1 MPQFYDDSVD
11 HLPGIFG
18 PLSSEIGAWSFRLL
32 WIETNRSICSDG
44 SRFGFGE
51 LWRRFRDINQ
61 SQSKLFTIQST
72 YMIYFNKDAW
82 KFHMSDSVKSNQHL
96 LSSNTLYL
104 ILNLELIVIN
114 IKGRVRVWRDYH
126 GDVSVAQAQRFF
138 SKLSGLGNI
147 LRQQH
152 VASLWMLGGVLL
164 VQLIFPKKQIA
175 VSTQPRKAEK
185 IHHMRRRVDRFK
197 ELMNA

>member
-72 YMIYFNKDAW
+72 YVIYFNKDAW
-82 KFHMSDSVKSNQHL
+82 KFHMSDSVKSNQ
-96 LSSNTLYL
+96 
-104 ILNLELIVIN
+104 ELIVID
-114 IKGRVRVWRDYH
+114 IKGRVLVWRDYH

>member
-1 MPQFYDDSVD
+1 M
-11 HLPGIFG
+11 
-18 PLSSEIGAWSFRLL
+18 
-32 WIETNRSICSDG
+32 ETVMSLI
-44 SRFGFGE
+44 RF
-51 LWRRFRDINQ
+51 
-61 SQSKLFTIQST
+61 S
-72 YMIYFNKDAW
+72 
-82 KFHMSDSVKSNQHL
+82 L
-96 LSSNTLYL
+96 LSYRLTTVLNRHGAPPIIEHSLPHL
-104 ILNLELIVIN
+104 KSVAAPFLDCVCGILRRNRRIPWQELIVID
-114 IKGRVRVWRDYH
+114 IKGRVLVWRDYH